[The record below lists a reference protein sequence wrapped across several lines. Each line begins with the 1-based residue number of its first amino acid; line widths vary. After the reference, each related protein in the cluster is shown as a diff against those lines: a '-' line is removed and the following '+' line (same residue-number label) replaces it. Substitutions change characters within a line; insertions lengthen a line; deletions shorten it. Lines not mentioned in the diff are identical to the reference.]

1 MRVFSFLFLVL
12 FVAAL
17 GLFAYQNSQSV
28 DVTYRVPNVFDVSR
42 QVSFPLLALLLYLL
56 GMFTGWAV
64 VGMLRRS
71 WRRVAEGDHA
81 RRSA

>member
-17 GLFAYQNSQSV
+17 GLFAYQNNHTV

-42 QVSFPLLALLLYLL
+42 QISFPLLALALYLL
-56 GMFTGWAV
+56 GMLTGWAV
-64 VGMLRRS
+64 VGILRRS
-71 WRRVAEGDHA
+71 WRRVAETDYG
-81 RRSA
+81 RRTA